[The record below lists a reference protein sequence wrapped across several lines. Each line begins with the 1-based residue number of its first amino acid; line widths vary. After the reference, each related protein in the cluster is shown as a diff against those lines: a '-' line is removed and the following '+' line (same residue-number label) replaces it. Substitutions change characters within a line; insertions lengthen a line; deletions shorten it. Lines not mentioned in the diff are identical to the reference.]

1 MLNHFVLDK
10 CFISLWFFVFFF
22 ADHNRLV
29 GSGTPTAS
37 TTTILQA
44 TPRKIDTSPR
54 GTISPKTTKRVLL
67 SHTSSPHSIQNAS
80 THHPTGGNVQQND
93 RLSFSKAHSNASQIE
108 RIVNNGKID
117 SCLNGIAPNVSTAT
131 IATST
136 IDVVDP
142 NLIRAN
148 KGVAALAVLVKYL
161 ADDVSIHNWIH
172 LFCWVF
178 FSLAKFEWSAR
189 GYSVHYNWLK
199 PWFSSLI

>member
-1 MLNHFVLDK
+1 MCIILFLFD
-10 CFISLWFFVFFF
+10 I

-29 GSGTPTAS
+29 GSGTPAATTTTTT

-67 SHTSSPHSIQNAS
+67 SHTPPNSIQNA
-80 THHPTGGNVQQND
+80 THHTGDIVQND
-93 RLSFSKAHSNASQIE
+93 RIFNGKAHSNASQID
-108 RIVNNGKID
+108 RIVNNGRIGNC
-117 SCLNGIAPNVSTAT
+117 SNGSSAPSVITAT

-148 KGVAALAVLVKYL
+148 KGVAALGVLVKYL
-161 ADDVSIHNWIH
+161 VDDVSTI
-172 LFCWVF
+172 
-178 FSLAKFEWSAR
+178 
-189 GYSVHYNWLK
+189 
-199 PWFSSLI
+199 